1 MMSTSLSTNWKQHY
15 ASLASNNDGN
25 KMMMN
30 FSKSITE
37 SLSDKDKINALTEE
51 TDSVIFI
58 ADDQGSITVIHSPT
72 KLGGTRSRPELKIV
86 CLVGMGPLATAVV
99 LNDKQAIAIFK
110 IATPE
115 KDKFHDCTSAEQFS
129 VLDVEDNEEGRGT
142 RRGRVTSR
150 NLTRTESSVP
160 ACFIPAPFLAKFVLE
175 ADSKKPADL
184 VPAFLLAAK

>member
-1 MMSTSLSTNWKQHY
+1 MLSTSLSTNWKQHC

-51 TDSVIFI
+51 NDSVIFI
-58 ADDQGSITVIHSPT
+58 ADDQGSINVIHSPT

-115 KDKFHDCTSAEQFS
+115 KDNFYDCTSAEQFS

-142 RRGRVTSR
+142 RRG
-150 NLTRTESSVP
+150 
-160 ACFIPAPFLAKFVLE
+160 
-175 ADSKKPADL
+175 
-184 VPAFLLAAK
+184 